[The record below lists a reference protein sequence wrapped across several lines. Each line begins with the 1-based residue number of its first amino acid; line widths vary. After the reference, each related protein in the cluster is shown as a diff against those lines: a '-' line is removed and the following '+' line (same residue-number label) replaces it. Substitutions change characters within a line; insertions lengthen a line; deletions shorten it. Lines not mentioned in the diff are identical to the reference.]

1 MEVLIWKTRNCCTI
15 MALAAVICAI
25 SFRGVTC
32 QDDAAPPVPQIMTA
46 ASAYM
51 VGAAYV
57 RGDNVPSTPR
67 PKIQGTLK
75 SQEQVNVFPSLSGP
89 IHVKSTGV
97 PQSPQTSTV
106 HTAAEDADKQNTQTS
121 LPISINKPAAE
132 ASHLVR
138 IKHTEG
144 AVNIKGL
151 TLLLDGVRCVDE
163 SAVRGKQA
171 LRLKLKT
178 SSSCEENRV
187 KIQSVQEHLC
197 HELEIYQQANTDEMI
212 ISGPCIQA
220 DAKGMR
226 DKFNNDNIKDKVD
239 IEEAELIFV
248 KYSRAVLVSVL
259 LTGLLLAALLIA
271 GYLLTTHRRQAKGMR
286 VAEDLFQVD
295 EQNQGNT
302 LLSVTPLPSQE
313 PLDKPTSNG
322 ESPESPPTNGYS
334 TTQTPVA
341 DTQM

>member
-132 ASHLVR
+132 ASH
-138 IKHTEG
+138 
-144 AVNIKGL
+144 
-151 TLLLDGVRCVDE
+151 LDGVRCVDE

>member
-1 MEVLIWKTRNCCTI
+1 MEVLIWKTRNHRASL
-15 MALAAVICAI
+15 ALAGVICAVALRVVTSQEDATPPESNKI
-25 SFRGVTC
+25 S
-32 QDDAAPPVPQIMTA
+32 AAH
-46 ASAYM
+46 AYT
-51 VGAAYV
+51 VAHV
-57 RGDNVPSTPR
+57 RGDDVAVTPQQ
-67 PKIQGTLK
+67 KTQGTNR
-75 SQEQVNVFPSLSGP
+75 SEEQVYIFPSLTEETP
-89 IHVKSTGV
+89 VKTTGV
-97 PQSPQTSTV
+97 PQGGHHSSPQTSTS
-106 HTAAEDADKQNTQTS
+106 HTTAEQNTQT
-121 LPISINKPAAE
+121 PFPTITDKPAAE
-132 ASHLVR
+132 ASHL
-138 IKHTEG
+138 G
-144 AVNIKGL
+144 
-151 TLLLDGVRCVDE
+151 GVRCVDE
-163 SAVRGKQA
+163 ATVRGKQA

-248 KYSRAVLVSVL
+248 KHSRAVLVSVL
-259 LTGLLLAALLIA
+259 LTGLLLAVLLIA

-286 VAEDLFQVD
+286 LAEDSFQVD
-295 EQNQGNT
+295 EQNQGST
-302 LLSVTPLPSQE
+302 LLSVAPLPSQE
-313 PLDKPTSNG
+313 PLDKPKSNG
-322 ESPESPPTNGYS
+322 ESPESPPTNGHS